1 MWADGV
7 FELLLF
13 TVLLFAMNMWVLFH
27 MAGEVRRLKLDL
39 ARLRQGISDQLTT
52 NRKVSVEAARRQV
65 RDLRPFDADMELELD
80 GKRAVVGARIR
91 PKRNR

>member
-1 MWADGV
+1 MWAEGV
-7 FELLLF
+7 IEIMFLMLF
-13 TVLLFAMNMWVLFH
+13 LFAMNMWVIFH
-27 MAGEVRRLKLDL
+27 LAGEMRKMKLDH
-39 ARLRQGISDQLTT
+39 ARLRQGINDQLKT